1 MSSEAARYFSGV
13 FENVKTARHP
23 ESNSSST
30 GAVPAS
36 ESSELDRSDLMIAL
50 QTPINGA
57 GCSEIPDE
65 ILLAQICEGDKE
77 ALAGLFRR
85 FSRVVHAVA
94 FRILRDTAEAEDLL
108 QDVFLFIFR
117 KCMIFDSSKSSA
129 RSWIVQMA
137 YHRAIDRRRYLQ
149 SRHYYTQVE
158 IDEEAA
164 QIPDPRGRTSFYD
177 DSIEAILGAKNSQR
191 IFESLSVDQR
201 DTIRLV
207 FFEGYT
213 FEEIAA
219 KLGQSLGNVRN
230 HYYRGLERIR
240 QQVFPNKLRGR

>member
-1 MSSEAARYFSGV
+1 MGVSATPRFPTLTVRAAHESP
-13 FENVKTARHP
+13 KTPLEDLHDY
-23 ESNSSST
+23 SNISD
-30 GAVPAS
+30 
-36 ESSELDRSDLMIAL
+36 EELLSRVRIGEKDAL
-50 QTPINGA
+50 G
-57 GCSEIPDE
+57 S
-65 ILLAQICEGDKE
+65 
-77 ALAGLFRR
+77 LFRR

-117 KCMIFDSSKSSA
+117 RCAIFDSSKSSA
-129 RSWIVQMA
+129 RSWIVQMT

-164 QIPDPRGRTSFYD
+164 QIPDPRSRTASYD
-177 DSIEAILGAKNSQR
+177 DSIEAILGAKDSQR

-201 DTIRLV
+201 ETIRRV
-207 FFEGYT
+207 FFDGYT

-240 QQVFPNKLRGR
+240 QQVFSNKLRGR

>member
-1 MSSEAARYFSGV
+1 MGVSATPRFPTLTVRAAHQSAKEPAEDLHDSPNMSDE
-13 FENVKTARHP
+13 
-23 ESNSSST
+23 
-30 GAVPAS
+30 
-36 ESSELDRSDLMIAL
+36 ELISRVRVGEKDAL
-50 QTPINGA
+50 G
-57 GCSEIPDE
+57 S
-65 ILLAQICEGDKE
+65 
-77 ALAGLFRR
+77 LFRR
-85 FSRVVHAVA
+85 FARVVFAVA

-117 KCMIFDSSKSSA
+117 KCAIFDSSKSTA
-129 RSWIVQMA
+129 RSWIVQMT

-164 QIPDPRGRTSFYD
+164 QIPDPRSRTASYD
-177 DSIEAILGAKNSQR
+177 DSIEAILGAKDSQR

-201 DTIRLV
+201 ETIRLA
-207 FFEGYT
+207 FFDGYT

-219 KLGQSLGNVRN
+219 KLSQSLGNVRN

-240 QQVFPNKLRGR
+240 QQVFSNKLRGH

>member
-1 MSSEAARYFSGV
+1 MSSEAARYFPGV
-13 FENVKTARHP
+13 FENAKTALHP
-23 ESNSSST
+23 ESDSSST
-30 GAVPAS
+30 KAVPAS
-36 ESSELDRSDLMIAL
+36 ESSELDRSDLTIAL

-57 GCSEIPDE
+57 GYSEVPDE

-77 ALAGLFRR
+77 ALTGLFRR
-85 FSRVVHAVA
+85 FARVVHAVA
-94 FRILRDTAEAEDLL
+94 FRILRDAAEAEDLL

-117 KCMIFDSSKSSA
+117 KCAIFDSSKSTA
-129 RSWIVQMA
+129 RSWIVQMT

-149 SRHYYTQVE
+149 SRHYYTQVG
-158 IDEEAA
+158 IDDEAL
-164 QIPDPRGRTSFYD
+164 QIPDPRSRTASYD
-177 DSIEAILGAKNSQR
+177 DSIEAILGAKDCQR

-201 DTIRLV
+201 ETIRLM
-207 FFEGYT
+207 FFDGYT

-240 QQVFPNKLRGR
+240 QQVFSNKLRGH

>member
-1 MSSEAARYFSGV
+1 MGISATPRFPTLTVRAAHDSAKAPQ
-13 FENVKTARHP
+13 EDLH
-23 ESNSSST
+23 ECSNISD
-30 GAVPAS
+30 
-36 ESSELDRSDLMIAL
+36 EELLSRVRVGEKD
-50 QTPINGA
+50 
-57 GCSEIPDE
+57 
-65 ILLAQICEGDKE
+65 
-77 ALAGLFRR
+77 ALASLFRR
-85 FSRVVHAVA
+85 FSHVVHAVA

-117 KCMIFDSSKSSA
+117 KCAIFDSSKSSA
-129 RSWIVQMA
+129 RSWIVQMT

-149 SRHYYTQVE
+149 SRHYYTHVE

-164 QIPDPRGRTSFYD
+164 QIPDPRSRTASYD
-177 DSIEAILGAKNSQR
+177 GSIEAVLGTKDSQR

-201 DTIRLV
+201 ETIRLV
-207 FFEGYT
+207 FFDGYT

-240 QQVFPNKLRGR
+240 QQVFSNKLRGR